1 MMSSMLRAYL
11 VLSSATLHSVSGTT
25 WWQCITRLVAV
36 PDRWPTVLV
45 PGCSLLCW
53 PGPTTSL
60 PICLVG
66 I

>member
-1 MMSSMLRAYL
+1 MMSSMSRAYL

-25 WWQCITRLVAV
+25 WCQCITRLVAV
-36 PDRWPTVLV
+36 PDRWTTVLA

-53 PGPTTSL
+53 LGPTTCL
-60 PICLVG
+60 PTRLIG